1 MNVLKNQGGIRMA
14 NRQTVWLSTMM
25 ILSLM
30 LIGYYTV
37 GQNIQPVPTTAKD
50 TVTQTDKPDMKK
62 DDVAKK
68 STDNTNAGKKE
79 EASAKDNQEQTNAPS
94 DYFASAELQ
103 EKKRLSEQI
112 AELQDKIANNKTSAE
127 EAAKAQKQME
137 ELQTLSD
144 KQDAIVEQIKAEGF
158 PDAIVSKED
167 TGIYKVTVQAQDLNP
182 NQVVKIMSIVK
193 SQLNVPNSN
202 VIVSYHP

>member
-1 MNVLKNQGGIRMA
+1 MA

-50 TVTQTDKPDMKK
+50 TVTQTEKPDTDKEGS
-62 DDVAKK
+62 AKK
-68 STDNTNAGKKE
+68 NTDNTNAGKKDE
-79 EASAKDNQEQTNAPS
+79 SAAKDNQEQTNAPS
-94 DYFASAELQ
+94 DFFASAELQ
-103 EKKRLSEQI
+103 QKKLLSEQI
-112 AELQDKIANNKTSAE
+112 AELQDKIANNKTSSD

-193 SQLNVPNSN
+193 SQLNVPTSN

>member
-1 MNVLKNQGGIRMA
+1 MA

-79 EASAKDNQEQTNAPS
+79 EPSAKDNQEQTNAPS